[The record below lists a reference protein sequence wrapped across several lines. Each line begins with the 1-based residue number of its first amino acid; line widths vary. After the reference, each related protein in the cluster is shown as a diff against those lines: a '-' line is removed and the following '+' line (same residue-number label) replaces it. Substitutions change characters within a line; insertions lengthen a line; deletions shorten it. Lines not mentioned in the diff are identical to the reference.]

1 MIEAEHTLVINTGI
15 KNVWGYVQD
24 IRKWANLFPGCREC
38 DVVDEHN
45 SRWTIKVGA
54 GGLVKT
60 VNVLVHIDEWAGPE
74 RVDFSYKLESE
85 PVVGSGNY
93 IASKLDANS
102 TQITLK
108 LQVHGSGAMAPM
120 WEAVGRP
127 LLPQMAK
134 VFSSKLK
141 SDIEANS
148 PVTEEVIVATATRP
162 SQSPSFFA
170 AISNWLRNLWRTI
183 FGPAAH

>member
-1 MIEAEHTLVINTGI
+1 MIEAEHALVIDTAIN
-15 KNVWGYVQD
+15 NVWGYVQD

-38 DVVDEHN
+38 EVINEND

-60 VNVLVHIDEWAGPE
+60 VIVLVHIDQWAGPE

-85 PVVGSGNY
+85 PVVGSGSY
-93 IASKLDANS
+93 IAAKQGAGS
-102 TQITLK
+102 TQVTLK
-108 LQVHGSGAMAPM
+108 LQVQGSGPMAPM

-134 VFSSKLK
+134 MFSGKLK
-141 SDIEANS
+141 SEIEAN
-148 PVTEEVIVATATRP
+148 VDVAAVDEVIATETP
-162 SQSPSFFA
+162 SLFA
-170 AISNWLRNLWRTI
+170 AIGNWLRNLWRTI
-183 FGPAAH
+183 FGSTAN